1 MAKAAPTRLTCTV
14 DHRLD
19 RSWRPH
25 RNLGF
30 AWQAEPGK
38 SWVLFTDTHL
48 RYLLPARLRD
58 NPRLG
63 IFGEVSDSCLLTEP
77 EPGTTRVVRRMRLR
91 CGPWLFRMYVV
102 PIVLVWGEE
111 ITARNFLR
119 GVKRRAESGHAV
131 PSG

>member
-1 MAKAAPTRLTCTV
+1 
-14 DHRLD
+14 
-19 RSWRPH
+19 
-25 RNLGF
+25 
-30 AWQAEPGK
+30 
-38 SWVLFTDTHL
+38 L
-48 RYLLPARLRD
+48 RYLVPARLRD
-58 NPRLG
+58 SPRLG
-63 IFGEVSDSCLLTEP
+63 IFGEVSDSSLLTEP

-91 CGPWLFRMYVV
+91 CGPWLFRVYVV

>member
-1 MAKAAPTRLTCTV
+1 MGRLGQPITLCGRPNQTSHGSCSPTPICGI
-14 DHRLD
+14 
-19 RSWRPH
+19 WFRPA
-25 RNLGF
+25 F
-30 AWQAEPGK
+30 VTTPG
-38 SWVLFTDTHL
+38 L
-48 RYLLPARLRD
+48 A
-58 NPRLG
+58 G
-63 IFGEVSDSCLLTEP
+63 IFGEVSNSCLLTEP

-91 CGPWLFRMYVV
+91 CGPWLFRVYVV